1 MTIFLGGYMKRK
13 KTSVFVSV
21 VLAMFLLVMIPA
33 CAEDAQPDPDEAF
46 GIEETLVP
54 EGHSIIEPNGK
65 SPDYVE
71 LLLEVARKELGYTED
86 RYKNTKYGEW
96 AGDPDAEWCAE
107 FLCWCVDKVDKDF
120 QTKLLKNVYPLYSS
134 SNTGRDWFISNG
146 RYIARTGNVPGWG
159 SQWFIGD
166 NEQMKKNSYIP
177 QPGDWMFFSVSSTG
191 DTSHVAMVEFCTRG
205 PDGKV
210 YVHVIEGN
218 NPEAVARNMYPIDNW
233 AIQGYGTL
241 TDLAGI
247 TMRRGCEGVKV
258 KELQQKLI
266 LIGFL
271 AKGYDTGVFGS
282 LTVKALTEFQK
293 INGVNPTGVATQ
305 TTQMTLDRRV
315 KEYYDAH
322 PDQWGVED

>member
-1 MTIFLGGYMKRK
+1 MKKK
-13 KTSVFVSV
+13 KTTVFQA
-21 VLAMFLLVMIPA
+21 VLLAALLLFLIPVRA
-33 CAEDAQPDPDEAF
+33 QDVPPDAEGASGRED
-46 GIEETLVP
+46 TLIP
-54 EGHSIIEPNGK
+54 EGHTLIEPNGT

-71 LLLEVARKELGYTED
+71 LLLGVARKELGYTED

-107 FLCWCVDKVDKDF
+107 FLCWCVDRVDITF

-134 SNTGRDWFISNG
+134 SNTGRDWFIGKG

-159 SQWFIGD
+159 SQWYTGES
-166 NEQMKKNSYIP
+166 EQMKKNSYIP
-177 QPGDWMFFSVSSTG
+177 QPGDWMFFSVSSSG

-233 AIQGYGTL
+233 AIQGYGTV

-282 LTVKALTEFQK
+282 LTEKAVTAFQK
-293 INGVNPTGVATQ
+293 SNGINPTGVATQ
-305 TTQMTLDRRV
+305 TTQMTLDQSV
-315 KEYYDAH
+315 SEYYHTH
-322 PDQWGVED
+322 PDLWGVDD